1 MPTFPL
7 LLPATLAVAS
17 DAAAPSVLLQPPSSS
32 PLEPAV
38 IIVATLGVAV
48 LAVGIVICLYRM
60 LKGPHLADRVLAADM
75 LSLHVLALVVL
86 LAIKFESAIF
96 FDAALVVA
104 ILGFAST
111 VAFSQYIYAHR
122 GKDEDGWADSTAST
136 DGANAPPDATDAPPQ
151 ATPRPEASP

>member
-7 LLPATLAVAS
+7 LPPPTIAAAS
-17 DAAAPSVLLQPPSSS
+17 DAASQSVVFQPPPSS
-32 PLEPAV
+32 PLEPALML
-38 IIVATLGVAV
+38 VATIGVAL
-48 LAVGIVICLYRM
+48 LAVGIIICLYRM

-75 LSLHVLALVVL
+75 LSIHVLALVVL

-111 VAFSQYIYAHR
+111 VAFSQYIYAQR
-122 GKDEDGWADSTAST
+122 GKDETSGDQSSAST
-136 DGANAPPDATDAPPQ
+136 DASDSPPEADHDASHV
-151 ATPRPEASP
+151 TPRPEALP